1 VHRTR
6 SRSVARGAGSR
17 KLEAMVDGG
26 NRRGVFDGNVTKYN
40 NISSSSFKP
49 MAHYKTPISSWIA
62 AKVMSTKS

>member
-1 VHRTR
+1 
-6 SRSVARGAGSR
+6 
-17 KLEAMVDGG
+17 MVDGG